1 MIRRP
6 SKAPHQTER
15 QNANGSASLGGS
27 VALPRSAWRENVTRS
42 HEIRR
47 VTFSKLTVTALSV
60 VAALLC
66 GGSAVAQTRDT
77 SEQQPPIQARPGGPE
92 GAPKTDQTIDVAKGT
107 RLVLTN
113 NAGEVVV
120 RSWDRDQVRI
130 VASHSGRE
138 QVDVQTTDM
147 TLRIRARAARGP
159 SGLVDY
165 QLTVPRWMAVNLS
178 GTYLEAT
185 IEGTAAEVTV
195 ETVHGNAKVV
205 GGGGAV
211 SLRSVEGII
220 TVDKASGRVQA
231 TTVNEGIRVS
241 NVTGEITAETTNGD
255 IVIENAQ
262 SSNLEASTVN
272 GDVTFNG
279 TIRDS
284 GSYRLTTHGG
294 DIRIGLGG
302 AKNATVFVRTF
313 QGDFSADFPI
323 QLPEGQSSRGGSK
336 RFNFTLGSG
345 SARIEAQSFN
355 GDIVLARGTILSQEE
370 ERRRRRE
377 GRTPTATPS
386 PTPSPTPTP
395 KKPPGDLDVLFDK
408 FDKDFGPAFEKSFEK
423 SFDKAFGKDF
433 EVEFE
438 KNFEKNFDKDF
449 EKAFDF
455 KFDKDFDR
463 KIEKQIEQSFKSLTR
478 PPGIK

>member
-1 MIRRP
+1 MMRPPLPGKLLSRLVAQGRRHKAEGRRQ
-6 SKAPHQTER
+6 KAPGR
-15 QNANGSASLGGS
+15 ILIAPMVLLAVS
-27 VALPRSAWRENVTRS
+27 VAASA
-42 HEIRR
+42 H
-47 VTFSKLTVTALSV
+47 
-60 VAALLC
+60 
-66 GGSAVAQTRDT
+66 AQTRDT
-77 SEQQPPIQARPGGPE
+77 PEQQPPIQARPGGPE

-120 RSWDRDQVRI
+120 RTWDRDQVRI

-138 QVDVQTTDM
+138 QVDAQTADM
-147 TLRIRARAARGP
+147 TLRIRARASKGP

-355 GDIVLARGTILSQEE
+355 GDIVLSQGTVLSQEE

-377 GRTPTATPS
+377 GRQPPQ
-386 PTPSPTPTP
+386 PPQPP
-395 KKPPGDLDVLFDK
+395 KPPKPPGFGDFDAF
-408 FDKDFGPAFEKSFEK
+408 FDTDFGAKLEQSFEENFGKSFEMG
-423 SFDKAFGKDF
+423 FGKDF
-433 EVEFE
+433 EKDFEEHFE
-438 KNFEKNFDKDF
+438 KNFEKNFEESFKHLEKEFDTNF
-449 EKAFDF
+449 EKGFDTNF
-455 KFDKDFDR
+455 EKSFELKFDKSFD
-463 KIEKQIEQSFKSLTR
+463 KSFEKSFKLSTR
-478 PPGIK
+478 PPQ

>member
-1 MIRRP
+1 M
-6 SKAPHQTER
+6 APMVLL
-15 QNANGSASLGGS
+15 AVSLAASAY
-27 VALPRSAWRENVTRS
+27 
-42 HEIRR
+42 
-47 VTFSKLTVTALSV
+47 
-60 VAALLC
+60 
-66 GGSAVAQTRDT
+66 AQARDT
-77 SEQQPPIQARPGGPE
+77 PEQQPPIQARPGGPE

-138 QVDVQTTDM
+138 QVDAQTVDM
-147 TLRIRARAARGP
+147 TLRIRARASKGP

-165 QLTVPRWMAVNLS
+165 QVTVPKWMAVNLS

-355 GDIVLARGTILSQEE
+355 GDIVLSQGTVLSQEE

-377 GRTPTATPS
+377 GRPPQ
-386 PTPSPTPTP
+386 PPQPPQPP
-395 KKPPGDLDVLFDK
+395 KPPKPPGFDASFDK
-408 FDKDFGPAFEKSFEK
+408 FDLDLPAFEASIEHMFEKSFEK
-423 SFDKAFGKDF
+423 DF
-433 EVEFE
+433 EELFE
-438 KNFEKNFDKDF
+438 KNFEEHFEVNFEKNLEESFKHFEKDFDRNFEKGFDKDF
-449 EKAFDF
+449 EKSFEL
-455 KFDKDFDR
+455 KFDKSFD
-463 KIEKQIEQSFKSLTR
+463 KSFEKSFKLSTR
-478 PPGIK
+478 PPQ

>member
-1 MIRRP
+1 MPAASWR
-6 SKAPHQTER
+6 
-15 QNANGSASLGGS
+15 SLGS
-27 VALPRSAWRENVTRS
+27 CALATA
-42 HEIRR
+42 
-47 VTFSKLTVTALSV
+47 LALSV
-60 VAALLC
+60 ATLAH
-66 GGSAVAQTRDT
+66 AQARETG
-77 SEQQPPIQARPGGPE
+77 EQQPAIQARPGGPE
-92 GAPKTDQTIDVAKGT
+92 GAPKTDQTIDVTKGT

-120 RSWDRDQVRI
+120 RSWERDQVRI
-130 VASHSGRE
+130 QASHTGRE
-138 QVDVQTTDM
+138 QVDAQTTDM
-147 TLRIRARAARGP
+147 TLRVRARSQRGP

-165 QLTVPRWMAVNLS
+165 QVTVPRWMAVNLS

-185 IEGTAAEVTV
+185 IEGTQAEVTV

-231 TTVNEGIRVS
+231 TTVNEGIRIS

-255 IVIENAQ
+255 IVVENAQ

-279 TIRDS
+279 TIRDN

-323 QLPEGQSSRGGSK
+323 QLPEGQSNRGGSK
-336 RFNFTLGSG
+336 RFNFTLGTG

-377 GRTPTATPS
+377 GRPPN
-386 PTPSPTPTP
+386 PPQPPQPPQPP
-395 KKPPGDLDVLFDK
+395 KPPKPGDLDAFFDR
-408 FDKDFGPAFEKSFEK
+408 FGGDIARTFEKSFE
-423 SFDKAFGKDF
+423 
-433 EVEFE
+433 EL
-438 KNFEKNFDKDF
+438 
-449 EKAFDF
+449 DF
-455 KFDKDFDR
+455 KFDTKFDAKFDKNFAKELERNFEKHFEMRFDKEFDKTFEKDLD
-463 KIEKQIEQSFKSLTR
+463 KILGKSFKLQTR
-478 PPGIK
+478 PPQ